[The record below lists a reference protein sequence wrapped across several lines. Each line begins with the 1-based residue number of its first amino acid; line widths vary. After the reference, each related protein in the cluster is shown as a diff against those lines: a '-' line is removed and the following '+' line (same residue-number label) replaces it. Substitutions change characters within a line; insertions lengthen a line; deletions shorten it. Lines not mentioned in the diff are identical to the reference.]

1 MKKMTRYAAIG
12 VISASLIGAVVCCF
26 GYAAG
31 LRI

>member
-26 GYAAG
+26 GYFLPA
-31 LRI
+31 